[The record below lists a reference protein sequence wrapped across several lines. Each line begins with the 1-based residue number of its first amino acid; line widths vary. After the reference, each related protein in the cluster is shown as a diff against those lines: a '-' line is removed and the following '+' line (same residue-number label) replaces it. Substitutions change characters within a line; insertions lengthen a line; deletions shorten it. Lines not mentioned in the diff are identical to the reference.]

1 MTFAFLGVGLLISTL
16 VHSSAV
22 ANDSYSSYY
31 ESDEFDHFR
40 RLDEGPHGYATVV
53 LSTGGG
59 GASPPDAVLRS
70 LVAWGFGSGRFVYT
84 SEDVDWTL
92 RGSDLILDLPV
103 PTAKG
108 RTFAEVEEWFCRNN
122 AAGNTR
128 ETFASLV
135 EGVLPAPVVV
145 TAVCHSDSAAQG
157 CPQGDS
163 RDCGAPA
170 PPPSAT
176 TRTPP
181 PPPSPTSGG
190 SGGSGE
196 RWLTVP
202 VALALGVLIIV
213 VFALAGFCIAR
224 TWPRRGRG
232 AGEDG
237 ESYWFSAAPPGPLV
251 AGVPHLSATVVPGS
265 PGARRVLRLAPSY
278 Y

>member
-40 RLDEGPHGYATVV
+40 RLDEGHGYATVV

-70 LVAWGFGSGRFVYT
+70 LVVWGFGSGRFVYT

-103 PTAKG
+103 PTAEG
-108 RTFAEVEEWFCRNN
+108 RTFAEVEEWFCLNN

-170 PPPSAT
+170 PPPQAT

-181 PPPSPTSGG
+181 PPPPPPTSSG
-190 SGGSGE
+190 SGSGSGK

-202 VALALGVLIIV
+202 VALALGALIIV

-224 TWPRRGRG
+224 TWPRRARG

-237 ESYWFSAAPPGPLV
+237 SYWFAAAPPGPLV

-265 PGARRVLRLAPSY
+265 PGAHRVLRLAPSY